1 MRQRPAPQL
10 FQSLQILT
18 GLPEVLEMSMV
29 ISPECETFDILIAIS
44 FIDQVCPAAE
54 WQNKAANVKTA

>member
-1 MRQRPAPQL
+1 
-10 FQSLQILT
+10 
-18 GLPEVLEMSMV
+18 VLEMSMV